1 MSTLKTNAI
10 QTVAGKP
17 ILNSAG
23 NVINVYHAYD
33 TTQAGYQQTA
43 DINLTGLSIT
53 LTPTSTN
60 SRFILQSVVNL
71 TGNYVLGFGFK
82 RNGNR
87 IGKATAN
94 MNAGMGI
101 NLTNIWFVAF
111 QNNGYLFEHPFQDID
126 IPNTTSSI
134 TYYPFFSNNWDG
146 TGASQPV
153 IYNQRV
159 NNDMG
164 STSTFTIFEVVG

>member
-10 QTVAGKP
+10 QTIAGKP
-17 ILNSAG
+17 LVNNTG

-33 TTQAGYQQTA
+33 TTQALYVQTA

-60 SRFILQSVVNL
+60 SKFILQSVVHL
-71 TGNYVLGFGFK
+71 TTNYVLGFGFK
-82 RNGNR
+82 RNGSR
-87 IGKATAN
+87 IGKSTTGI
-94 MNAGMGI
+94 NAGMGI
-101 NLTNIWFVAF
+101 NLTHIWWIAH
-111 QNNGYLFEHPFQDID
+111 QNNSYICEHPFQDID

-134 TYYPFFSNNWDG
+134 TYYPFYTNNWANSG
-146 TGASQPV
+146 SSAY
-153 IYNQRV
+153 YNTR
-159 NNDMG
+159 NTFDMG